1 MDKNTNIHPAKRKV
15 SREDK
20 EKLLNQR
27 AKVIWLTGL
36 SGSGK
41 TTLGVSLEHELHKR
55 GFLTVLLDGDNVRA
69 GLNRNLGFGLEDR
82 LENIRRVAEVSK
94 LFLNT
99 GVITI
104 NCFITPTKAMR
115 DMAKDIIG
123 REDYIEIYVNAPLE
137 VCEQRDIKGLYE
149 KARKGLIKNFTGI
162 DSPFEPPQNPDLEVR
177 TDKLSPEE
185 SIQKILDFVIPQ
197 ITCDH

>member
-1 MDKNTNIHPAKRKV
+1 MDKNTNIHQIKRKIT
-15 SREDK
+15 REDK

-41 TTLGVSLEHELHKR
+41 STLGIKLEEELHKR

-82 LENIRRVAEVSK
+82 LENIRRVAEISK

-99 GVITI
+99 GIITI

-115 DMAKDIIG
+115 DLAKDIIG
-123 REDYIEIYVNAPLE
+123 REDYIEIYVNAPIE
-137 VCEQRDIKGLYE
+137 VCEKRDIKGLYK
-149 KARKGLIKNFTGI
+149 KARQGLIKNFTGI
-162 DSPFEPPQNPDLEVR
+162 DSPFEPPQNPDLELH
-177 TDKLSPEE
+177 TDKLSIEE
-185 SIQKILDFVIPQ
+185 SVQKALDFILTQ
-197 ITCDH
+197 ITCEH

>member
-1 MDKNTNIHPAKRKV
+1 MDKNTNIHPAMRKV

-41 TTLGVSLEHELHKR
+41 TTLGVNLEHELHKR

-123 REDYIEIYVNAPLE
+123 RDDYIEIYVNAPLE

-177 TDKLSPEE
+177 TDKLSPQE